1 MSKTNSL
8 NPLNTIAGLD
18 AAYRAG
24 ETKPSEAVARY
35 LDRIEAL
42 DPAVGAFQTVWR
54 DSAMQAAEAAD
65 RAIAAG
71 YRTGPFHGIP
81 FALKDIFHVEDTVTT
96 CGSKAMADHV
106 STETATV
113 VKRLIAAG
121 GIILGKTKT
130 VECAFGAW
138 GTNQRM
144 GTPMNPWDM
153 DTPRIPGGSSSG
165 SAAAV
170 AAGFA
175 PCGIG
180 SDTGGS
186 VRLPAAFC
194 GIVGLKLTQG
204 LLPLDG
210 IMPLSHTLDT
220 PGPIVQN
227 VLDSLI
233 LFDVMDGREG
243 WRIEED
249 RAAGQG
255 LYGMLNAGV
264 AGLKIGLLSDG
275 ERAVCTPDVLA
286 AYDTA
291 VETLRGLGA
300 DCSVFTAPFGYG
312 DLADLNGVIT
322 AVEGFT
328 HHGHLYDD
336 PAAPMDEHV
345 RARMLAGKPVKGS
358 DYVRCLLDRH
368 ERIAEFLAAMQGFD
382 ALLTPASMTP
392 PIPVADVDQTS
403 TPAYFSRPF
412 NFLEMCGIAL
422 PVQVNQDGL
431 PIAVQIAGRAYDEGV
446 TVRIAAALEKQLPP
460 IGRPSIGTS

>member
-1 MSKTNSL
+1 MTRTNAL
-8 NPLNTIAGLD
+8 NPLDTIAGLNE
-18 AAYRAG
+18 AYRTGA
-24 ETKPSEAVARY
+24 TTPSETVARY
-35 LDRIEAL
+35 LDRIDRL
-42 DPAVGAFQTVWR
+42 DLAVGAFQDVWR

-81 FALKDIFHVEDTVTT
+81 FALKDIFHVEGTVTT

-106 STETATV
+106 SKQTGTV

-138 GTNQRM
+138 GTNQKM

-165 SAAAV
+165 SATAV
-170 AAGFA
+170 AAGMA

-186 VRLPAAFC
+186 VRLPAALC

-204 LLPLDG
+204 ILPLDG
-210 IMPLSHTLDT
+210 IMSLSHTLDT
-220 PGPIVQN
+220 PGPIVQS

-243 WRIEED
+243 WRIDED
-249 RAAGQG
+249 MAAGQG
-255 LYGMLNAGV
+255 LYGMLNSGA
-264 AGLKIGLLSDG
+264 AGLKIGLLSDE

-286 AYDTA
+286 AYDAA
-291 VETLRGLGA
+291 VETLRSLGA
-300 DCSVFTAPFGYG
+300 DCSTFTAPFGYG
-312 DLADLNGVIT
+312 DLADLNGAIT

-336 PAAPMDEHV
+336 PTAPMDEDV
-345 RARMLAGKPVKGS
+345 RARMLKGKPIPGS
-358 DYVRCLLDRH
+358 DYVRCLLDRQD
-368 ERIAEFLAAMQGFD
+368 RIAEFLEAMKGYD
-382 ALLTPASMTP
+382 ALLTPATMTP

-422 PVQVNQDGL
+422 PVQLNQDGL
-431 PIAVQIAGRAYDEGV
+431 PIAVQVAARPNDEAMA
-446 TVRIAAALEKQLPP
+446 VRVAAALEGALPP
-460 IGRPSIGTS
+460 LGRPDLG

>member
-1 MSKTNSL
+1 MTQTDAL
-8 NPLNTIAGLD
+8 NPLDTIAGLD
-18 AAYRAG
+18 AAYRSGA
-24 ETKPSEAVARY
+24 TTPSETVARY
-35 LDRIEAL
+35 LDRIDRL
-42 DPAVGAFQTVWR
+42 DPEIGAFQTVWR

-71 YRTGPFHGIP
+71 YRSGPFHGIP
-81 FALKDIFHVEDTVTT
+81 FALKDIFHVEGTVTT

-106 STETATV
+106 SKETALV
-113 VKRLIAAG
+113 VKRLTAAG

-138 GTNQRM
+138 GTNQKM

-153 DTPRIPGGSSSG
+153 QTPRIPGGSSSG

-170 AAGFA
+170 AAGLA

-186 VRLPAAFC
+186 VRLPAALC

-204 LLPLDG
+204 ILPLDG
-210 IMPLSHTLDT
+210 IMSLSHTLDT
-220 PGPIVQN
+220 PGPIVQS

-243 WRIEED
+243 WRIDQD
-249 RAAGQG
+249 RADGQG
-255 LYGMLNAGV
+255 LYGQLNKGV
-264 AGLKIGLLSDG
+264 AGLKLGLLSDE
-275 ERAVCTPDVLA
+275 ERAVCTADVLE
-286 AYDTA
+286 AYDAA
-291 VETLRGLGA
+291 VEALRGLGA
-300 DCSVFTAPFGYG
+300 ECAIFTAPFGYG

-336 PAAPMDEHV
+336 PAAPMDDHV

-358 DYVRCLLDRH
+358 DYVRSMLDRQGM
-368 ERIAEFLAAMQGFD
+368 ITEFLAAMQGFD
-382 ALLTPASMTP
+382 ALVTPATMTP

-412 NFLEMCGIAL
+412 NFLEMCGITL
-422 PVQVNQDGL
+422 PVQLNQDGL
-431 PIAVQIAGRAYDEGV
+431 PIAVQVAGRANDEAMS
-446 TVRIAAALEKQLPP
+446 VRIAAALEGVLSP
-460 IGRPSIGTS
+460 IGRPHFG